1 MKVLITGG
9 TGTVGKALISQNDN
23 EYISISRNEEN
34 ITNLNRLY
42 PEVKCYV
49 GNIEDKSLLLRV
61 FKEVKPDVV
70 VHAAAMKHI
79 DLMETNPIAG
89 CNVNVIGSLNVAEA
103 SIINDVPITVG
114 VSTDKACLPESVY
127 GASKYIMERVFMNT
141 NTDENRFALT
151 RFANV
156 AHSAGSV
163 LPFWLK
169 LKEAGLGLKL
179 TDPDMNRLIFTK
191 EEAANLINRTID
203 FTREN
208 GGGFIKSY
216 KMKCVNM
223 LDLAKV
229 VSNEGLCTIKP
240 IEIVGKRPGEK
251 TDEDLISEREIKKTY
266 IYGDDIHI
274 RMEDNTEDNRLY
286 EAYNSATA
294 EKMTHNEM
302 MKLVWHDE
310 I

>member
-34 ITNLNRLY
+34 IANVRRLY

-61 FKEVKPDVV
+61 FKDVKPDVV

-89 CNVNVIGSLNVAEA
+89 CNVNVVGSLNVAEA
-103 SIINDVPITVG
+103 SIINDVPITIG

-169 LKEAGLGLKL
+169 LKEAGLNLKL
-179 TDPDMNRLIFTK
+179 TDPNMNRLIFTK

-208 GGGFIKSY
+208 GGGFVKSY

-229 VSNEGLCTIKP
+229 ISDD

-251 TDEDLISEREIKKTY
+251 RDEDLISEREIARTF
-266 IYGDDIHI
+266 IYDDDLHI
-274 RMEDNTEDNRLY
+274 KAEKNTKVNRLF
-286 EAYNSATA
+286 EPYNSASA
-294 EKMTHNEM
+294 EKMSWEEM
-302 MKLVWHDE
+302 LEMVNKC
-310 I
+310 

>member
-34 ITNLNRLY
+34 IAKLRREY
-42 PEVKCYV
+42 PDVKCYV
-49 GNIEDKSLLLRV
+49 GNIEDEGLLLRV

-89 CNVNVIGSLNVAEA
+89 CNVNVMGSLNVVQA
-103 SIINDVPITVG
+103 SLINDVPITIG
-114 VSTDKACLPESVY
+114 VSTDKACMAESVY
-127 GASKYIMERVFMNT
+127 GASKYLMERVFMNT
-141 NTDENRFALT
+141 NTDDNRFALT

-163 LPFWLK
+163 LPFWLN
-169 LKEAGLGLKL
+169 LNKEGKPLKL
-179 TDPDMNRLIFTK
+179 TDPNMNRLIFTK
-191 EEAANLINRTID
+191 EDAASLINRTID

-208 GGGFIKSY
+208 GGGFVKSY

-229 VSNEGLCTIKP
+229 ISDD

-251 TDEDLISEREIKKTY
+251 TDEDLISEREIARTSV
-266 IYGDDIHI
+266 YGDDIHI
-274 RMEDNTEDNRLY
+274 RMDENEGDNKLDRP
-286 EAYNSATA
+286 YNSASA
-294 EKMTHNEM
+294 EKMTEEEM
-302 MKLVWHDE
+302 RKLVWG
-310 I
+310 

>member
-9 TGTVGKALISQNDN
+9 TGTVGQAIIKQNDN

-34 ITNLNRLY
+34 IAKLKREY

-49 GNIEDKSLLLRV
+49 GNIEDEGLLLRV

-89 CNVNVIGSLNVAEA
+89 CNVNVMGSLNVVQA
-103 SIINDVPITVG
+103 SLINDVPITIG
-114 VSTDKACLPESVY
+114 ISTDKACMAESVY
-127 GASKYIMERVFMNT
+127 GASKYLMERVFMNT

-169 LKEAGLGLKL
+169 LKKEGNPLKL
-179 TDPDMNRLIFTK
+179 TDPNMNRLIFTK
-191 EEAANLINRTID
+191 EDAASLINRTID

-208 GGGFIKSY
+208 GGGFVKSY

-229 VSNEGLCTIKP
+229 ISDD

-251 TDEDLISEREIKKTY
+251 TDEDLISEREIARTF

-274 RMEDNTEDNRLY
+274 RMDENKGDNKLDRP
-286 EAYNSATA
+286 YNSVSA
-294 EKMTHNEM
+294 EHMTEEEM
-302 MKLVWHDE
+302 EKLVWG
-310 I
+310 

>member
-9 TGTVGKALISQNDN
+9 TGTVGKALIAQNDN

-34 ITNLNRLY
+34 ITELKRDY
-42 PEVKCYV
+42 PNVKCYV

-70 VHAAAMKHI
+70 VHSAAMKHI
-79 DLMETNPIAG
+79 DLMELNPIAG
-89 CNVNVIGSLNVAEA
+89 CNVNVMGSLNVVEA
-103 SIINDVPITVG
+103 SIINDIPITVG
-114 VSTDKACLPESVY
+114 ISTDKACLSESVY
-127 GASKYIMERVFMNT
+127 GASKYLMERVFMNT
-141 NTDENRFALT
+141 NTDDNRFSLT

-169 LKEAGLGLKL
+169 LKKEGSPLKL
-179 TDPDMNRLIFTK
+179 TDPNMNRLIFTK
-191 EEAANLINRTID
+191 EDAASLINRTID
-203 FTREN
+203 FTKEN
-208 GGGFIKSY
+208 GGGFVKSY

-229 VSNEGLCTIKP
+229 ISDD

-251 TDEDLISEREIKKTY
+251 TDEDLISEREISRTF

-274 RMEDNTEDNRLY
+274 RTEKNEDSNRLT
-286 EAYNSATA
+286 EPYNSASA
-294 EKMTHNEM
+294 EKMTTEEI
-302 MKLVWHDE
+302 KRLVWG
-310 I
+310 

>member
-9 TGTVGKALISQNDN
+9 TGTVGKALIAKNDN

-34 ITNLNRLY
+34 ITELKRDY
-42 PEVKCYV
+42 PNVKCYV

-70 VHAAAMKHI
+70 VHSAAMKHI
-79 DLMETNPIAG
+79 DLMELNPIAG
-89 CNVNVIGSLNVAEA
+89 CNVNVMGSLNVVEA
-103 SIINDVPITVG
+103 SIINDIPITVG
-114 VSTDKACLPESVY
+114 VSTDKACLSESVY
-127 GASKYIMERVFMNT
+127 GASKYLMERVFMNT
-141 NTDENRFALT
+141 NTYDNRFALT

-169 LKEAGLGLKL
+169 LKKEGSPLKL
-179 TDPDMNRLIFTK
+179 TDPNMNRLIFTK
-191 EEAANLINRTID
+191 EDAASLINRTID
-203 FTREN
+203 FTKEN
-208 GGGFIKSY
+208 GGGFVKSY

-229 VSNEGLCTIKP
+229 ISDD

-251 TDEDLISEREIKKTY
+251 TDEDLISEREISRTF

-274 RMEDNTEDNRLY
+274 RTEKNQEENKLS
-286 EAYNSATA
+286 EPYNSASA
-294 EKMTHNEM
+294 EKMTTKEIE
-302 MKLVWHDE
+302 KLVWGY
-310 I
+310 

>member
-1 MKVLITGG
+1 MRVLITGG
-9 TGTVGKALISQNDN
+9 TGTVGKSLIKSNDN
-23 EYISISRNEEN
+23 EYINVSRNEEN
-34 ITNLNRLY
+34 IAELKRDF
-42 PEVKCYV
+42 PAVKSYV
-49 GNIEDKSLLLRV
+49 GNIEDKSLMLRV

-89 CNVNVIGSLNVAEA
+89 CNINVMGSMNVAEA
-103 SIINDVPITVG
+103 SIINNVPITVG

-141 NTDENRFALT
+141 NTDENRFSLT

-169 LKEAGLGLKL
+169 LKSEGKPLKL
-179 TDPDMNRLIFTK
+179 TDPNMNRLIFK
-191 EEAANLINRTID
+191 QEDAADLINRTILD
-203 FTREN
+203 TKYD
-208 GGGFIKSY
+208 GGFVKSY

-229 VSNEGLCTIKP
+229 ISDD
-240 IEIVGKRPGEK
+240 IEIIGKRPGEK
-251 TDEDLISEREIKKTY
+251 TDEDLISEREIGRTY

-274 RMEDNTEDNRLY
+274 KMEENQDDNKLTEP
-286 EAYNSATA
+286 YNSKSA
-294 EKMTHNEM
+294 EKMTTDEI
-302 MKLVWHDE
+302 KDLVWG
-310 I
+310 

>member
-9 TGTVGKALISQNDN
+9 TGTVGKALIAKNDN

-34 ITNLNRLY
+34 ITELKRDY
-42 PEVKCYV
+42 PNVKCYV

-70 VHAAAMKHI
+70 VHSAAMKHI
-79 DLMETNPIAG
+79 DLMELNPIAG
-89 CNVNVIGSLNVAEA
+89 CNVNVMGSLNVVEA
-103 SIINDVPITVG
+103 SIINDIPITVG
-114 VSTDKACLPESVY
+114 ISTDKACLSESVY
-127 GASKYIMERVFMNT
+127 GASKYLMERVFMNT
-141 NTDENRFALT
+141 NTDDNRFSLT

-169 LKEAGLGLKL
+169 LKKEGSPLKL
-179 TDPDMNRLIFTK
+179 TDPNMNRLIFTK
-191 EEAANLINRTID
+191 EDAASLINRTID
-203 FTREN
+203 FTKEN
-208 GGGFIKSY
+208 GGGFVKSY

-229 VSNEGLCTIKP
+229 ISDD

-251 TDEDLISEREIKKTY
+251 TDEDLISEREISRTF

-274 RMEDNTEDNRLY
+274 RTEKNEDSNRLT
-286 EAYNSATA
+286 EPYNSASA
-294 EKMTHNEM
+294 EKMTTEEIE
-302 MKLVWHDE
+302 KLVWG
-310 I
+310 

>member
-9 TGTVGKALISQNDN
+9 TGTVGKALIAQNDN

-34 ITNLNRLY
+34 IANLKRDY
-42 PEVKCYV
+42 PNVKCYV

-70 VHAAAMKHI
+70 VHSAAMKHI
-79 DLMETNPIAG
+79 DLMELNPIAG
-89 CNVNVIGSLNVAEA
+89 CNVNVMGSLNVVEA
-103 SIINDVPITVG
+103 SIINDIPITIG
-114 VSTDKACLPESVY
+114 ISTDKACLSESVY
-127 GASKYIMERVFMNT
+127 GASKYLMERVFMNT
-141 NTDENRFALT
+141 NTDDNRFSLT

-169 LKEAGLGLKL
+169 LKKEGNPLKL
-179 TDPDMNRLIFTK
+179 TDPNMNRLIFTK
-191 EEAANLINRTID
+191 EDAAGLINRTIW

-208 GGGFIKSY
+208 GGGFVKSY

-229 VSNEGLCTIKP
+229 ISDD

-251 TDEDLISEREIKKTY
+251 TDEDLISEREISRTF

-274 RMEDNTEDNRLY
+274 RTEKNKEKNKLS
-286 EAYNSATA
+286 EPYNSASA
-294 EKMTHNEM
+294 EHMSKEEIE
-302 MKLVWHDE
+302 KLVWG
-310 I
+310 

>member
-23 EYISISRNEEN
+23 EYVSISRNEEN
-34 ITNLNRLY
+34 ITNLKRLY

-61 FKEVKPDVV
+61 FKDVKPDVV

-103 SIINDVPITVG
+103 SIINNVPITIG

-169 LKEAGLGLKL
+169 LKEAGLNLKL

-191 EEAANLINRTID
+191 EEAASLINRTID

-229 VSNEGLCTIKP
+229 VSNAQP
-240 IEIVGKRPGEK
+240 IDIVGKRPGEK
-251 TDEDLISEREIKKTY
+251 TDEDLISEREVGKTY

-274 RMEDNTEDNRLY
+274 RMEDNENDNRLH
-286 EAYNSATA
+286 EAYNSSTA
-294 EKMTHNEM
+294 VKMTHKEM
-302 MKLVWHDE
+302 MDLVWS
-310 I
+310 

>member
-1 MKVLITGG
+1 MRVLITGG
-9 TGTVGKALISQNDN
+9 TGTVGKSLIKSNDN
-23 EYISISRNEEN
+23 EYINVSRNEEN
-34 ITNLNRLY
+34 IAELKRDF
-42 PEVKCYV
+42 PAVKSYV
-49 GNIEDKSLLLRV
+49 GNIEDKSLMLRV

-70 VHAAAMKHI
+70 VHSAAMKHI

-89 CNVNVIGSLNVAEA
+89 CNINVMGSMNIAEA
-103 SIINDVPITVG
+103 SIINNVPITVG

-141 NTDENRFALT
+141 NTDENRFSLT

-169 LKEAGLGLKL
+169 LKSEGKPLKL
-179 TDPDMNRLIFTK
+179 TDPNMNRLIFK
-191 EEAANLINRTID
+191 QEDAADLINRTILD
-203 FTREN
+203 TKYD
-208 GGGFIKSY
+208 GGFVKSY

-229 VSNEGLCTIKP
+229 ISDD
-240 IEIVGKRPGEK
+240 IEIIGKRPGEK
-251 TDEDLISEREIKKTY
+251 TDEDLISEREIGRTY

-274 RMEDNTEDNRLY
+274 RMEENQDDNKLTEP
-286 EAYNSATA
+286 YNSKSA
-294 EKMTHNEM
+294 EKMTTDEI
-302 MKLVWHDE
+302 KDLVWG
-310 I
+310 

>member
-9 TGTVGKALISQNDN
+9 TGTVGRALIAQNDN
-23 EYISISRNEEN
+23 DYISISRNEEN
-34 ITNLNRLY
+34 IANLKREY
-42 PEVKCYV
+42 PSVKCYV

-79 DLMETNPIAG
+79 DLMEQNPIAG
-89 CNVNVIGSLNVAEA
+89 CNVNVMGSLNVVEA
-103 SIINDVPITVG
+103 SVINDVPITIG
-114 VSTDKACLPESVY
+114 VSTDKACLSDSVY
-127 GASKYIMERVFMNT
+127 GASKYLMERVFMNT
-141 NTDENRFALT
+141 NTDENRFSLT

-169 LKEAGLGLKL
+169 LKKEGNPLKL
-179 TDPDMNRLIFTK
+179 TDPNMNRLIFTK
-191 EEAANLINRTID
+191 EDAASLINRTID
-203 FTREN
+203 FTKEN
-208 GGGFIKSY
+208 GGGFVKSY

-229 VSNEGLCTIKP
+229 ISDD
-240 IEIVGKRPGEK
+240 IEVVGKRPGEK
-251 TDEDLISEREIKKTY
+251 TDEDLISEREISRTF

-274 RMEDNTEDNRLY
+274 RMEKNKDNNKLSEP
-286 EAYNSATA
+286 YNSASA
-294 EKMTHNEM
+294 EHMTKEEIE
-302 MKLVWHDE
+302 KLVWG
-310 I
+310 

>member
-9 TGTVGKALISQNDN
+9 TGTVGKSLVSQNNN

-34 ITNLNRLY
+34 ITNLKREY
-42 PEVKCYV
+42 PNVKCYV

-70 VHAAAMKHI
+70 VHSAAMKHI
-79 DLMETNPIAG
+79 DLMEQNPIAG
-89 CNVNVIGSLNVAEA
+89 CNVNVMGSLNVVEA
-103 SIINDVPITVG
+103 SIINDVPITIG
-114 VSTDKACLPESVY
+114 VSTDKACLSESVY
-127 GASKYIMERVFMNT
+127 GASKYLMERVFMNVNNDDAT
-141 NTDENRFALT
+141 RFALT

-169 LKEAGLGLKL
+169 LKSEGKPLKL

-191 EEAANLINRTID
+191 EDAADLINRTIG
-203 FTREN
+203 FTQKY
-208 GGGFIKSY
+208 GGGFVKSY

-229 VSNEGLCTIKP
+229 ISDD
-240 IEIVGKRPGEK
+240 IEIVGKRAGEK
-251 TDEDLISEREIKKTY
+251 TDEDLISEREISRTF
-266 IYGDDIHI
+266 IYDDDIHI
-274 RMEDNTEDNRLY
+274 KAQKNTEFNKLSKP
-286 EAYNSATA
+286 YNSASA
-294 EKMTHNEM
+294 EKMTKEEM
-302 MKLVWHDE
+302 EKLVWG
-310 I
+310 

>member
-34 ITNLNRLY
+34 IAKLRREY
-42 PEVKCYV
+42 PDVKCYV
-49 GNIEDKSLLLRV
+49 GNIEDEGLLLRV

-89 CNVNVIGSLNVAEA
+89 CNVNVMGSLNVVQA
-103 SIINDVPITVG
+103 SIINDIPITIG
-114 VSTDKACLPESVY
+114 VSTDKACMAESVY
-127 GASKYIMERVFMNT
+127 GASKYLMERVFMNT
-141 NTDENRFALT
+141 NTEDNRFALT

-169 LKEAGLGLKL
+169 LKDDGKPLKL

-191 EEAANLINRTID
+191 EDAASLINRTID

-208 GGGFIKSY
+208 GGGFVKSY

-229 VSNEGLCTIKP
+229 ISDD

-251 TDEDLISEREIKKTY
+251 TDEDLISEREIARTFV
-266 IYGDDIHI
+266 YGDDIHI
-274 RMEDNTEDNRLY
+274 RMDENEDDNKLDRP
-286 EAYNSATA
+286 YNSASA
-294 EKMTHNEM
+294 EKMTEEEM
-302 MKLVWHDE
+302 RELVWG
-310 I
+310 

>member
-9 TGTVGKALISQNDN
+9 TGTVGQAIIKQNDN

-34 ITNLNRLY
+34 IAKLKREY

-49 GNIEDKSLLLRV
+49 GNIEDEGLLLRV

-89 CNVNVIGSLNVAEA
+89 CNVNVMGSLNVVQA
-103 SIINDVPITVG
+103 SLINDVPITIG
-114 VSTDKACLPESVY
+114 ISTDKACMAESVY
-127 GASKYIMERVFMNT
+127 GASKYLMERVFMNT
-141 NTDENRFALT
+141 NTEDNRFALT

-163 LPFWLK
+163 LPFWLN
-169 LKEAGLGLKL
+169 LKKEGKPLKL
-179 TDPDMNRLIFTK
+179 TDSNMNRLIFTK
-191 EEAANLINRTID
+191 EDAASLINRTID
-203 FTREN
+203 FTKEN
-208 GGGFIKSY
+208 DGGFVKSY

-229 VSNEGLCTIKP
+229 ISDD

-251 TDEDLISEREIKKTY
+251 TDEDLISEREIARTFV
-266 IYGDDIHI
+266 YGDDIHI
-274 RMEDNTEDNRLY
+274 RMDENEGDNKLDRP
-286 EAYNSATA
+286 YNSASA
-294 EKMTHNEM
+294 EKMTEEEM
-302 MKLVWHDE
+302 RKLVWG
-310 I
+310 